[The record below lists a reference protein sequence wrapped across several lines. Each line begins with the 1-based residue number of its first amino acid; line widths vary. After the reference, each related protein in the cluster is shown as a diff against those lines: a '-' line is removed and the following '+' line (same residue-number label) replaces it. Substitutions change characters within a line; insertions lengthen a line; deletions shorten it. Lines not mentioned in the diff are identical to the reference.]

1 MRQARQVSN
10 PEKDTNAPIPVE
22 AAKRRD
28 FKSTLINATA
38 KSLRSAL
45 VVVYCCCFGGWE
57 DRRGS
62 ASLCPVLIR

>member
-28 FKSTLINATA
+28 FKSTLIAQS
-38 KSLRSAL
+38 KSLL
-45 VVVYCCCFGGWE
+45 QILLE
-57 DRRGS
+57 
-62 ASLCPVLIR
+62 SLFKDADLYLTNKIDLPKCIL

>member
-28 FKSTLINATA
+28 FKSTLIRFFI
-38 KSLRSAL
+38 L
-45 VVVYCCCFGGWE
+45 
-57 DRRGS
+57 
-62 ASLCPVLIR
+62 